1 MQRVINIVLF
11 WFVHHRIRFLYFL
24 INALMHIYVECCSRK
39 HVQHLQLEQCQQQ
52 QQQQQRCMYYFAS
65 EANSSLHSLHLSY
78 VR

>member
-1 MQRVINIVLF
+1 
-11 WFVHHRIRFLYFL
+11 
-24 INALMHIYVECCSRK
+24 MHIYVECCSRK
-39 HVQHLQLEQCQQQ
+39 HVQHLQLEQC